1 MNHLLHTT
9 LTLAIVSKSRNV
21 LIFDFYHFPH
31 SQFVPLKKLTKEK
44 YKVTIIRFHK
54 CDTSLYDTFYVIKTA
69 LMMFDCNYTFY
80 DNGNDE
86 LCEGEIFVLD
96 VVGFCFKQLLDVTR
110 NIKTFLAYTKFLQEA
125 APVKLKQ
132 NHIVNTSSIVD
143 SLMSMSKPI
152 VSKEVNELVSFHK
165 VGSDSLLKCID
176 KDVLPKDY
184 GGDNG
189 TVDEHFQ
196 EWLKKFHT
204 MRFVC

>member
-1 MNHLLHTT
+1 MKCINFNF
-9 LTLAIVSKSRNV
+9 AY
-21 LIFDFYHFPH
+21 IFL

-54 CDTSLYDTFYVIKTA
+54 CDTSIYDTFYVIKTA
-69 LMMFDCNYTFY
+69 LMMFDCDYTFF
-80 DNGNDE
+80 DNGNNDG
-86 LCEGEIFVLD
+86 LCEGEIFILD

-110 NIKTFLAYTKFLQEA
+110 NLKTFLAYTKFLQEA

-143 SLMSMSKPI
+143 SLMSMAKPI
-152 VSKEVNELVSFHK
+152 LSKEVNDLVSFHK

-196 EWLKKFHT
+196 EWLKVFHT
-204 MRFVC
+204 MRFVCSQSVLII